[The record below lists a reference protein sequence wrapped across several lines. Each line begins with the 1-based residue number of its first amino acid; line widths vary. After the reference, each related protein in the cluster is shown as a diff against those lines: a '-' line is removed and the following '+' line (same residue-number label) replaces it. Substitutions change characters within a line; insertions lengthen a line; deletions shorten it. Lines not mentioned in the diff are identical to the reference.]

1 MLPIDLSRKF
11 TLKNWNTMHTLSV
24 SALNEQIKH
33 LLEESFSRVFVE
45 GELSRITFHN
55 SGHIYF
61 TLKDRD
67 SAISA
72 VMFRGNASKLK
83 FRLEEGMKV
92 VIDGAI
98 TLYKPR
104 GSYQINCFSI
114 EPYGQGALALAYEQ
128 LKQKLSSQGYFN
140 PEIKK
145 ELPKF
150 PSCIALVTS
159 ATGAA
164 LQDMLRVAN
173 ARYRL
178 LTIDVY
184 DVLVQGESAASSI
197 AHAIG
202 SADANGYDIIIVG
215 RGGGSIEDLWAFN
228 EEIVADAIFHAKTPI
243 VSAVGHEI
251 DWLISDFVADLRAP
265 TPSAAMEMIL
275 PDTNELYMSIDS
287 YSQQLTQMLRQKI
300 QTEKQALQHLKNS
313 YEQHSVE
320 RKLQQKRDEIQQ
332 LREAFGQSID
342 FKLATVQKEL
352 QNTKERFPHAMDS
365 LLNLVQNQLLG
376 LKKMLESNHP
386 KLKTKKG
393 FAQISRNGVVLDIA
407 SLEKGDVFEAQ
418 SEQIVVEAQVIDKR
432 KI

>member
-1 MLPIDLSRKF
+1 MY
-11 TLKNWNTMHTLSV
+11 TLSV

-61 TLKDRD
+61 TLKDKD
-67 SAISA
+67 SVISC

-83 FRLEEGMKV
+83 FRLEEGQKV
-92 VIDGAI
+92 IIDGAL

-114 EPYGQGALALAYEQ
+114 EPSGQGALALAFEQ
-128 LKQKLSSQGYFN
+128 LKQKLSQQGYFS
-140 PEIKK
+140 PERKK
-145 ELPKF
+145 PLPKF
-150 PSCIALVTS
+150 PKKIALITS

-178 LTIDVY
+178 LEIDIY
-184 DVLVQGESAASSI
+184 DVLVQGEGAAFRV
-197 AHAIG
+197 AEAIKK
-202 SADANGYDIIIVG
+202 ADMAGYDIIVVG
-215 RGGGSIEDLWAFN
+215 RGGGSLEDLWAFN
-228 EEIVADAIFHAKTPI
+228 EEIVADAIFYAKTPI

-275 PDTNELYMSIDS
+275 PDTNELYMILDGISEQFD
-287 YSQQLTQMLRQKI
+287 QLFNQKLRVK
-300 QTEKQALQHLKNS
+300 KQELQHLKNS
-313 YEQHSVE
+313 FLQHSVE
-320 RKLQQKRDEIQQ
+320 RKIAQKQEEIQQ
-332 LREAFGQSID
+332 LQKSLQQSID
-342 FKLATVQKEL
+342 FKIGTFKKMI
-352 QNTKERFPHAMDS
+352 QNIEERFPQAIDS
-365 LLNLVQNQLLG
+365 KLSFAQNQLLHMQ
-376 LKKMLESNHP
+376 KMLESNHP

-393 FAQISRNGVVLDIA
+393 FAQISQDAKVIDIDEL
-407 SLEKGDVFEAQ
+407 SVGDLFEAQ
-418 SEQIVVEAQVIDKR
+418 SESVVIQAKVLNKR
-432 KI
+432 NI